1 LVGGFSAPYLLVGL
15 NAAGIPELGIAVSSV
30 VGYLQLGV
38 GIATDVEQA
47 KQGSKV
53 PFTIARNVI
62 APLPN
67 IAKAFLLIPG
77 LPQAVVALA
86 GVFLVDGLCDLAT
99 GSLALA
105 ADLT

>member
-1 LVGGFSAPYLLVGL
+1 
-15 NAAGIPELGIAVSSV
+15 VSSV
-30 VGYLQLGV
+30 LGILQLGV

-77 LPQAVVALA
+77 VPQAAVALA
-86 GVFLVDGLCDLAT
+86 GVFLVDALCDLAT

>member
-1 LVGGFSAPYLLVGL
+1 LVLTP
-15 NAAGIPELGIAVSSV
+15 AGIPELGIAVSSV

-67 IAKAFLLIPG
+67 IGKAFLLIPG
-77 LPQAVVALA
+77 VPQAAVALA

-105 ADLT
+105 AGLT